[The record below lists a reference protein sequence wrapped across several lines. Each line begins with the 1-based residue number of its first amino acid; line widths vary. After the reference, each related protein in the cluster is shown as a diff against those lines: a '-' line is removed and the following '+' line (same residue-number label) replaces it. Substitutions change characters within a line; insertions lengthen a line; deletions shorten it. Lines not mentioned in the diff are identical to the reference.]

1 MSAAGMDVRNV
12 EAMSQP
18 AIRAV
23 LLCCGD
29 CSGREI
35 VIPVLY
41 VIRSSGIPLASTRAL
56 PPAGSAPPVGRLD
69 RVSLLLPHARR
80 EPVGRS
86 HLSSISIASGA
97 TAQ

>member
-1 MSAAGMDVRNV
+1 MDVRNV

-35 VIPVLY
+35 EIPVLY
-41 VIRSSGIPLASTRAL
+41 VGSSRIPLASELAVAPAL
-56 PPAGSAPPVGRLD
+56 
-69 RVSLLLPHARR
+69 
-80 EPVGRS
+80 
-86 HLSSISIASGA
+86 
-97 TAQ
+97 